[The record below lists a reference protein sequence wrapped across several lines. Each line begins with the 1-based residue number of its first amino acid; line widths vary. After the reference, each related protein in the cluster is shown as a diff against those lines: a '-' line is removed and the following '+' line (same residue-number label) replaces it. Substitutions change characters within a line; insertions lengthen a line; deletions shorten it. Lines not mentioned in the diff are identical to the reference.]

1 MGESSDENGD
11 EVAHS
16 QRLHQGMD
24 LDQLEGIS
32 TRDKF
37 DSVLRS
43 NASEQTTMVED
54 ARRRNA
60 WLSSSVLV
68 NGLRQPCSH
77 LRMLTQSLAC

>member
-1 MGESSDENGD
+1 MGESSDENCD
-11 EVAHS
+11 EVAHA

-68 NGLRQPCSH
+68 NGLRQPCSR